1 VLQRFGSALN
11 LNLHFHILALDG
23 VYVRTKKGDLSFRT
37 ATPRTEDVEALVVE
51 IAEACEAFL
60 AGEGFGADDTVED
73 DDDVQAVLQAASIQ
87 GRLAVGPRRTVR
99 KVQTFGGK
107 QVAMP
112 PRCAGYD
119 GYTLHAGVGIKASDR
134 NGLERLCRYLLRP
147 PLAKGRLARTE
158 DGSVLVGMKRTW
170 SDGTSA
176 LVLSPQE
183 LVERLAAIVPP
194 PRKNQIL
201 YHGVLAAHSAW
212 RALVVPK
219 PIARPEPRQPK
230 LSAPRTEDR
239 PRKDTQLGWADL
251 LLRVFGEDGFRCP
264 TAPCR

>member
-1 VLQRFGSALN
+1 
-11 LNLHFHILALDG
+11 
-23 VYVRTKKGDLSFRT
+23 
-37 ATPRTEDVEALVVE
+37 
-51 IAEACEAFL
+51 
-60 AGEGFGADDTVED
+60 
-73 DDDVQAVLQAASIQ
+73 
-87 GRLAVGPRRTVR
+87 
-99 KVQTFGGK
+99 
-107 QVAMP
+107 
-112 PRCAGYD
+112 
-119 GYTLHAGVGIKASDR
+119 
-134 NGLERLCRYLLRP
+134 
-147 PLAKGRLARTE
+147 
-158 DGSVLVGMKRTW
+158 VLVGMKRTW

-183 LVERLAAIVPP
+183 LVKRLAAIVPP

-251 LLRVFGEDGFRCP
+251 LLRLRRGWIPLSHCAVPMRLRSVVTDSTVARRVLAGLTKALARAPPLPRDGGDDRGARP
-264 TAPCR
+264 